1 MFRSF
6 FRLLKPQHIGIA
18 AGFATL
24 KLAPYFATSEENERI
39 NQSLK
44 KKLNEKYHNRKDISF

>member
-6 FRLLKPQHIGIA
+6 FKLLTPQHLA
-18 AGFATL
+18 FFSAFTSL
-24 KLAPYFATSEENERI
+24 KLTPYFATSEENERI

-44 KKLNEKYHNRKDISF
+44 KKLN